1 MICNCIISRFLD
13 HIGSKENIPQPC
25 GIVKEGIFLLKKYVS
40 WLVAIFLSANCFADN
55 GVLILMPNTVVPNA
69 CVYKN
74 TGVYQG
80 RFIMIPVYED
90 TVYECEP
97 GYHLDDK
104 ECVSDIQTCTA
115 PNATVAIRTWDDDL
129 GAFGLCKIIECVDG
143 YHVASN
149 ACVLDIEVCAIEN
162 GVGSREYDHTTN
174 SWGDCMVTSCNA
186 GYTDDPYESD
196 EPTKQCGRC
205 KNAKSVLG
213 QDAVSSY
220 VRGCEIAACLYQGE
234 LYNLE
239 NNECVP
245 ICPMDLYS
253 DDTGTMKWNPR
264 TKKCERECFD
274 GYTLW

>member
-1 MICNCIISRFLD
+1 MVQ
-13 HIGSKENIPQPC
+13 GV
-25 GIVKEGIFLLKKYVS
+25 IVFAKKVVSLLF
-40 WLVAIFLSANCFADN
+40 AIFISVDCFADS
-55 GVLILMPNTVVPNA
+55 GMLLLMPNTVVPNA
-69 CVYKN
+69 CVFRN

-80 RFIMIPVYED
+80 RFIMVPVYED
-90 TVYECEP
+90 IVYDCEN
-97 GYHLDDK
+97 GYHLDDGD
-104 ECVSDIQTCTA
+104 CISDVRTCNA
-115 PNATVAIRTWDDDL
+115 PNAMTAVQTWDSKM
-129 GAFGLCKIIECVDG
+129 GAWSLCTIVECNNG

-149 ACVLDIEVCAIEN
+149 ACVLDIQACDIEH
-162 GVGSREYDHTTN
+162 GTGIREWDYKTN
-174 SWGDCMVTSCNA
+174 AWGDCVVTSCNA

-205 KNAKSVLG
+205 KNAYSVLG
-213 QDAVSSY
+213 EVAVSSY
-220 VRGCEIAACLYQGE
+220 VSGCEIAACLYQGE